1 MLKSITVASMMQ
13 SLPFVRHFSVAENSK
28 VNDSLV
34 GNLLQ
39 VVGPGA
45 SYSELI
51 DLENSGHV
59 YLERILYMVKGIALE
74 AVEFGASEL
83 FIGHPEELRYEF
95 FVDDIGY
102 QGSIEA
108 TDYNC
113 LLRLFGRDSEIEV
126 QVDHFEIES
135 LTLSLTSN
143 NSNPVV
149 HVAWHKRWTEDYDS
163 ISSLA
168 Q

>member
-1 MLKSITVASMMQ
+1 MRHFTVAD
-13 SLPFVRHFSVAENSK
+13 NSS

-45 SYSELI
+45 SYRELI
-51 DLENSGHV
+51 DLESSGHI
-59 YLERILYMVKGIALE
+59 YLERVLYMVKGIALE

-102 QGSIEA
+102 QGSVEP
-108 TDYNC
+108 TDYNS
-113 LLRLFGRDSEIEV
+113 LLRLFGSNSEIEV

-135 LTLSLTSN
+135 LTLSLTNN

-149 HVAWHKRWTEDYDS
+149 HVAWHKRWTEDYDKLS
-163 ISSLA
+163 LLA